1 MGRPSLAAMRS
12 RRGLTLAEVLIAV
25 ILIDVGLL
33 ALVGGSAVLVRQTNA
48 LRLRSAALRTATNR
62 LEQLGG
68 AACASGAGVA
78 TSATGIRE
86 EWSLAPLANDVLD
99 VRDSVTFVVGTATHA
114 VVLHT
119 RLPC

>member
-1 MGRPSLAAMRS
+1 MRT
-12 RRGLTLAEVLIAV
+12 RRGFTLAEVLLAL

-33 ALVGGSAVLVRQTNA
+33 ALVAGSAVLVRQMNA
-48 LRLRSAALRTATNR
+48 LRLRSAALRAATNR

-68 AACASGAGVA
+68 GACASGSGVA
-78 TSATGIRE
+78 TSAVGFRE
-86 EWSLAPLANDVLD
+86 EWSLTPLANGVLD
-99 VRDSVTFVVGTATHA
+99 VRDSVSFALGTATHA